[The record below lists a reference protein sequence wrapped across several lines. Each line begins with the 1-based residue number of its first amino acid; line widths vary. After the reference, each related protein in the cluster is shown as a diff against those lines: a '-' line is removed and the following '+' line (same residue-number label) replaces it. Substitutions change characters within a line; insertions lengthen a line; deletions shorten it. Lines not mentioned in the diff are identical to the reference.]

1 MLYQRDKYAYTAF
14 QSAVERLNAFFP
26 PPLTKGGLKKHVEFR
41 TVHYSFKPGV
51 FLINPDLEKVKR
63 AIKDAIE
70 SEAKKLRITVG
81 TVRT

>member
-1 MLYQRDKYAYTAF
+1 MLSLELFTTLLSVKF
-14 QSAVERLNAFFP
+14 
-26 PPLTKGGLKKHVEFR
+26 
-41 TVHYSFKPGV
+41 